1 MPNKKKGKNTDDIW
15 ESIVLNQGS
24 VQHLSF
30 LNENEKEVFKTF
42 TEISPLAIIQ
52 QASARQKY
60 IDQGQ
65 SLNLKIPSEMTPK
78 QINEI
83 HINAWESGVKGLYYQ
98 RGTSVAKEKVLEM
111 MNCKACEG

>member
-1 MPNKKKGKNTDDIW
+1 
-15 ESIVLNQGS
+15 
-24 VQHLSF
+24 
-30 LNENEKEVFKTF
+30 
-42 TEISPLAIIQ
+42 
-52 QASARQKY
+52 
-60 IDQGQ
+60 
-65 SLNLKIPSEMTPK
+65 MTPK